1 MRFTPSAL
9 LCTALLALAPH
20 CNAGL
25 FDQEITFSEAEVQ
38 AALARNTKTEMRY
51 PGLIA
56 VALREPPVIRLGVP
70 EGRAGIGARTDIA
83 LLGNPP
89 LPVDVKGHAG
99 IRYDD
104 QTKAFYLDNP
114 TAESVES
121 ISLPREYQASI
132 RRAVT
137 QLLKAYFR
145 DKPVYVLR
153 EDGSLQEAAARRML
167 KSVRIE
173 PGKVVATLSP
183 F

>member
-1 MRFTPSAL
+1 MRFTPTAL
-9 LCTALLALAPH
+9 LCTALLTLPLPG
-20 CNAGL
+20 NAGL
-25 FDQEITFSEAEVQ
+25 LDQEISFTEAEVQ

-56 VALREPPVIRLGVP
+56 VTLREAPTIRLGVP
-70 EGRAGIGARTDIA
+70 EGRAGIGARMDIA

-89 LPVDVKGHAG
+89 IPVEVKGHAG

-114 TAESVES
+114 TADSVES
-121 ISLPREYQASI
+121 IALPREYEPNI

-153 EDGSLQEAAARRML
+153 EDGSLQEATARKLL
-167 KSVRIE
+167 KAVRIE
-173 PGKVVATLSP
+173 PGKVVATLSV

>member
-20 CNAGL
+20 CIAGL

-51 PGLIA
+51 AGLIA
-56 VALREPPVIRLGVP
+56 VSLREQPAIRLGVP
-70 EGRAGIGARTDIA
+70 EGRAGINAKMDIA
-83 LLGNPP
+83 FLGNPP
-89 LPVDVKGHAG
+89 IPVEVKGNAG

-121 ISLPREYQASI
+121 IALPREYEPNI

-145 DKPVYVLR
+145 EKPVYVLR
-153 EDGSLQEAAARRML
+153 EDASLQEAMARRML
-167 KSVRIE
+167 KTVRIE

>member
-1 MRFTPSAL
+1 MRLTLTAL
-9 LCTALLALAPH
+9 LCTALLALSPQG
-20 CNAGL
+20 NAGL
-25 FDQEITFSEAEVQ
+25 LDKEVTFTEAEVQ
-38 AALARNTKTEMRY
+38 AALARNTKSEMRY

-56 VALREPPVIRLGVP
+56 ATLREPPAIRLGVP
-70 EGRAGIGARTDIA
+70 EGRAGISTKMDIA

-89 LPVDVKGHAG
+89 IPVDVRGSAG

-104 QTKAFYLDNP
+104 QAKAFFLDSP
-114 TAESVES
+114 TADAVES
-121 ISLPREYQASI
+121 IALPREYEPNI

-145 DKPVYVLR
+145 DKPVYMLR
-153 EDGSLQEAAARRML
+153 EDGGMQEAMVRRML

-173 PGKVVATLSP
+173 PGKVVATLSV

>member
-1 MRFTPSAL
+1 
-9 LCTALLALAPH
+9 
-20 CNAGL
+20 
-25 FDQEITFSEAEVQ
+25 
-38 AALARNTKTEMRY
+38 MRY

-56 VALREPPVIRLGVP
+56 VTLREPPAIRLGDP
-70 EGRAGIGARTDIA
+70 EGRAGIGAKMDIA

-89 LPVDVKGHAG
+89 IPVEVKGNAG

-104 QTKAFYLDNP
+104 QAKAFYLDSP
-114 TAESVES
+114 IADSVES
-121 ISLPREYQASI
+121 IALPREYEANI

-153 EDGSLQEAAARRML
+153 EDGSLQEATVRRLL

>member
-1 MRFTPSAL
+1 MRFTLTAL
-9 LCTALLALAPH
+9 LCAALLALSPH
-20 CNAGL
+20 SNAGFL
-25 FDQEITFSEAEVQ
+25 DQEITFTEAEVQ

-56 VALREPPVIRLGVP
+56 VALREPPIIRLGVP
-70 EGRAGIGARTDIA
+70 EGRAGISAKMDIA

-89 LPVDVKGHAG
+89 IPVEVKGNAG

-104 QTKAFYLDNP
+104 QAKAFFLDNP
-114 TAESVES
+114 SADAVES
-121 ISLPREYQASI
+121 IALPREYEPNI

-145 DKPVYVLR
+145 EKPVYVLR
-153 EDGSLQEAAARRML
+153 EDGSLQEIAARRLL
-167 KSVRIE
+167 KAVRIE

>member
-1 MRFTPSAL
+1 MRTTLTAL
-9 LCTALLALAPH
+9 LCAALLALSTHAS
-20 CNAGL
+20 AGL
-25 FDQEITFSEAEVQ
+25 LDKEITFTEAEVQ

-56 VALREPPVIRLGVP
+56 VTLREPPAIRLGDP
-70 EGRAGIGARTDIA
+70 EGRAGIGAKMDIA

-89 LPVDVKGHAG
+89 IPVEVKGNAG

-104 QTKAFYLDNP
+104 QAKAFYLDSP
-114 TAESVES
+114 TADSVES
-121 ISLPREYQASI
+121 IALPREYEANI

-153 EDGSLQEAAARRML
+153 EDGSFQEATVRRLL